1 MEKFCYPSY
10 IIEKKANECFNIYRS
25 ILMASSNPYSLT
37 FIDKGTDS
45 IVFLDR
51 DSNRVFKVKR
61 LDTTKLLSNE
71 GYALL
76 YLKYNSPLEIAPRV
90 YAFNQYVVVMEY
102 VEGVK
107 IKDLARQTLSQKELR
122 KILCKIIE
130 KALMLD
136 ELMINHGQLSRAYE
150 HIVIRSS
157 DKEPLFIDFGNSS
170 ITNKPKNL
178 TSIWSFLHNKGLLK
192 IIDEEIDNLE
202 FAKSLKKKE
211 KEATKTL
218 KELCASR

>member
-10 IIEKKANECFNIYRS
+10 MIEKKADECFNIYRS
-25 ILMASSNPYSLT
+25 ILMASGNPYSLT

-45 IVFLDR
+45 VVFLDKNT
-51 DSNRVFKVKR
+51 NRVFKVKR

-71 GYALL
+71 GYVLL
-76 YLKYNSPLEIAPRV
+76 YLKYSSPLEIAPRV
-90 YAFNQYVVVMEY
+90 YVFNQYVVLMEY

-107 IKDLARQTLSQKELR
+107 IKDLPRKTLSQKELR
-122 KILCKIIE
+122 KILCRVIE

-157 DKEPLFIDFGNSS
+157 DKEPIFIDFGDSS

-178 TSIWSFLHNKGLLK
+178 TSIWSFLHNRGLLK
-192 IIDEEIDNLE
+192 IISEEIDNLE

-211 KEATKTL
+211 EKATKTL
-218 KELCASR
+218 KELCASP